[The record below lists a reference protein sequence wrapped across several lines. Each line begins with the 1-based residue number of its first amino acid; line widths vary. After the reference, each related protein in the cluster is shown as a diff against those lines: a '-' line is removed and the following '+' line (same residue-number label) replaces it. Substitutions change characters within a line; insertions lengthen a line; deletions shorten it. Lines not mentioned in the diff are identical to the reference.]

1 VLRLA
6 HPSAVGQTV
15 PAHEHEI
22 KNLIKALILLLA
34 TLKFGK
40 LLVPVG
46 SMLVTI
52 WVYTVI
58 YGLAFASGFVGLL
71 LAHELG
77 HYAAARQRGLDV
89 GLPMFI
95 PFFGA
100 WIALRDRPVDAETE
114 AYVAY
119 AGPFIGTLAAFAV
132 FFLARAQASDLL
144 MALAYAGF
152 MLNLFNLIPLSP
164 LDGGRITQILSPRI
178 WFLGVPLLV
187 ALFFYLRSP
196 LLILIAILAAPSL
209 VAAWRYDP
217 NSPEARAYRDVPI
230 ATRIEYTILYL
241 GLAAALAL
249 LAHNVHGTL
258 RH

>member
-1 VLRLA
+1 M
-6 HPSAVGQTV
+6 
-15 PAHEHEI
+15 
-22 KNLIKALILLLA
+22 IKALILFLT
-34 TLKFGK
+34 TLKLGK
-40 LLVPVG
+40 VLLSVG

-52 WVYTVI
+52 WIYTTI
-58 YGLAFASGFVGLL
+58 YGLPFAAGFVGLIL
-71 LAHELG
+71 VHELG

-95 PFFGA
+95 PFLGA
-100 WIALRDRPVDAETE
+100 WITLKDRPVDSETE

-132 FFLARAQASDLL
+132 YFLARAQDSDLL

-152 MLNLFNLIPLSP
+152 MINLFNLIPLSP

-187 ALFFYLRSP
+187 ALFFYFPSP
-196 LLILIAILAAPSL
+196 LLILIAVLAAPSVL
-209 VAAWRYDP
+209 AAWRYDP
-217 NSPEARAYRDVPI
+217 NSPEARAYRDVPT
-230 ATRIEYTILYL
+230 ATRMEYTIMYL
-241 GLAAALAL
+241 GLAAVLAL
-249 LAHNVHGTL
+249 LAHNVHETL

>member
-1 VLRLA
+1 M
-6 HPSAVGQTV
+6 
-15 PAHEHEI
+15 
-22 KNLIKALILLLA
+22 IKALILFLT
-34 TLKFGK
+34 TLKLGK
-40 LLVPVG
+40 VLLSVG

-52 WVYTVI
+52 WIYTTI
-58 YGLAFASGFVGLL
+58 YGLPFAAGFVGLIL
-71 LAHELG
+71 VHELG

-95 PFFGA
+95 PFLGA
-100 WIALRDRPVDAETE
+100 WITLKDRFIDAETE

-132 FFLARAQASDLL
+132 YFLARAQDSDLL

-152 MLNLFNLIPLSP
+152 MINLFNLIPLSP

-187 ALFFYLRSP
+187 ALFFYFPSP
-196 LLILIAILAAPSL
+196 LLILIAVLAAPSVL
-209 VAAWRYDP
+209 AAWRYDP
-217 NSPEARAYRDVPI
+217 NSPEARAYRDVPT
-230 ATRIEYTILYL
+230 ATRMEYTIMYL
-241 GLAAALAL
+241 GLAAVLAL
-249 LAHNVHGTL
+249 LAHNVHETL